1 MTYNTIIK
9 GRPDIAV
16 FLYRERGEWVAR
28 VGNFGEYKLTP
39 EGHLRRGKK
48 ILAWRVVAPAGVVF

>member
-1 MTYNTIIK
+1 MTHTTIIE
-9 GRPDIAV
+9 GRPDISV
-16 FLYRERGEWVAR
+16 LLHRERGEWVAR

-48 ILAWRVVAPAGVVF
+48 ILAWRVVAPVGVVF

>member
-1 MTYNTIIK
+1 MTHTTAID
-9 GRPDIAV
+9 GRPDLV
-16 FLYRERGEWVAR
+16 VTLYRERGAWVAR

-48 ILAWRVVAPAGVVF
+48 ILAWRVVAPVGVVF

>member
-1 MTYNTIIK
+1 MTYNTIIE

-16 FLYRERGEWVAR
+16 FLYRERGKWVAR

-39 EGHLRRGKK
+39 EGHLRRRKK